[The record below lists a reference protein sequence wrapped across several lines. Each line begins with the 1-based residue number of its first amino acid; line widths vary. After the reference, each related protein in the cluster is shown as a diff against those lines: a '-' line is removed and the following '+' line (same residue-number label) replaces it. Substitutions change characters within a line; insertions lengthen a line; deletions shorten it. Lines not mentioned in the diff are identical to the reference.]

1 MEASKMFVNLIELSP
16 IDRGYALDAV
26 GYIVEE
32 GTGGRHLDKV
42 LMKNFRMTKVEY
54 VNGLKNNLV
63 DSKQWTLV
71 YEAISEWYGSFQRD
85 YHNLDINQLRN
96 RWKER
101 PIHTWAH
108 FLLKGDL
115 HLLRELDQSEM
126 ILIEKETWERTQK
139 LSLKN
144 SNLASTMN
152 DIQKK
157 GTDHGGLREEL
168 MELYRI
174 DEETRIKV
182 SLLDKKIAFFL
193 QTPYDETSINEYKH
207 RYNLH
212 SITQYSSI
220 DLSNFSTQHDIFVFM
235 GTRATHAAFH
245 KLNSKIPRGRL
256 LQVSGQNID
265 IVFKEITQQLK
276 GKMDDAQDQ

>member
-16 IDRGYALDAV
+16 TDRGYALDAV

-32 GTGGRHLDKV
+32 GTGGRHLDKIHK
-42 LMKNFRMTKVEY
+42 KNFRMTTVEY

-63 DSKQWTLV
+63 NSGQWTLV
-71 YEAISEWYGSFQRD
+71 YEAISEWYGSFQGD
-85 YHNLDINQLRN
+85 YHNLDINQLRS

-108 FLLKGDL
+108 FLLNGEL
-115 HLLRELDQSEM
+115 HLLRELDYSEM
-126 ILIEKETWERTQK
+126 VLIEKETWERTQK

-144 SNLASTMN
+144 SSLTTTR
-152 DIQKK
+152 DDVQEK
-157 GTDHGGLREEL
+157 GTEHGGLREEL
-168 MELYRI
+168 IKLYRI
-174 DEETRIKV
+174 DEETRVKV
-182 SLLDKKIAFFL
+182 SLFDKRVAFFL
-193 QTPYDETSINEYKH
+193 QTPYDEASVDEYKN

-220 DLSNFSTQHDIFVFM
+220 DLSTFSTQHDLFVFM
-235 GTRATHAAFH
+235 GTRATHAAFR
-245 KLNSKIPRGRL
+245 KLNSKIPRERL

-276 GKMDDAQDQ
+276 GKMDDAANQ

>member
-16 IDRGYALDAV
+16 TDRGYALDAV

-32 GTGGRHLDKV
+32 GTGGRHLDKIHK
-42 LMKNFRMTKVEY
+42 KNFRMTTVEY
-54 VNGLKNNLV
+54 VNGLKNNLI
-63 DSKQWTLV
+63 DSRQWTLV

-85 YHNLDINQLRN
+85 YHNLDINQLRS
-96 RWKER
+96 RWKEK

-108 FLLKGDL
+108 FLLNGDL

-126 ILIEKETWERTQK
+126 ILIEKETWERTKK

-144 SNLASTMN
+144 SRLPTTR
-152 DIQKK
+152 DEVQDP
-157 GTDHGGLREEL
+157 GTDDSRLREEL
-168 MELYRI
+168 MKLYRS
-174 DEETRIKV
+174 DEETRVKV
-182 SLLDKKIAFFL
+182 SLIDKRIALFL
-193 QTPYDETSINEYKH
+193 QTPYDESSVDEYKH
-207 RYNLH
+207 RYNLQ

-220 DLSNFSTQHDIFVFM
+220 DLSTFSTQHDLFVFM
-235 GTRATHAAFH
+235 GSRATHAAFY
-245 KLNSKIPRGRL
+245 KLNSKIPRERL

-276 GKMDDAQDQ
+276 GKIDDAADQ

>member
-16 IDRGYALDAV
+16 TDRGYALDAV

-32 GTGGRHLDKV
+32 GTGGRHLDKIHK
-42 LMKNFRMTKVEY
+42 KNFRMTTVEY

-63 DSKQWTLV
+63 NSGQWTLV
-71 YEAISEWYGSFQRD
+71 YEAILEWYGSFQRD
-85 YHNLDINQLRN
+85 FQNLDINQLRS

-108 FLLKGDL
+108 FLLNGEL
-115 HLLRELDQSEM
+115 HLLRELDHSEM
-126 ILIEKETWERTQK
+126 VLIEKETWERTQK

-144 SNLASTMN
+144 SSLTTTM
-152 DIQKK
+152 DDVQDK
-157 GTDHGGLREEL
+157 GTEHDGLKEKL
-168 MELYRI
+168 IKLYRI
-174 DEETRIKV
+174 DEETRVKV
-182 SLLDKKIAFFL
+182 SLFDKRVAFFL
-193 QTPYDETSINEYKH
+193 QTPYDEASVNEYKN

-220 DLSNFSTQHDIFVFM
+220 DLSTFSTQHDLFVFL
-235 GTRATHAAFH
+235 GTRATHAAFY
-245 KLNSKIPRGRL
+245 KLTSKIPRERL
-256 LQVSGQNID
+256 LQVSGQNIE

-276 GKMDDAQDQ
+276 GKMDDATNQ